1 MTIDEG
7 LSVRGISCDF
17 VYRGSDNLRPRRKG
31 ARTLQACGHWTRN
44 RCKRPRRAYVV
55 ARRWPGSSLA
65 AIEVTDSSR
74 DALQSLV
81 DNRDLR
87 LMRLGLDQ
95 DRYGRVVAFVHVG
108 DRQQSIQEMLVE
120 QGQARVAARIGDKV
134 CADILL
140 RSERVARAARRGLWA
155 DPNFAPLRPENLA
168 RIAAAQGQFALVEGK
183 VLSVRESGAT
193 IYLNFGRR
201 WTRDFTVTILKR
213 HRREFAAAGI
223 DPKGLEGR
231 PIRVCGW
238 IEQRGGPV
246 IDAVA
251 PEQIE
256 RVE

>member
-1 MTIDEG
+1 
-7 LSVRGISCDF
+7 LSGARRGSLQGSVTKSAPISCC
-17 VYRGSDNLRPRRKG
+17 VQNELH
-31 ARTLQACGHWTRN
+31 A
-44 RCKRPRRAYVV
+44 
-55 ARRWPGSSLA
+55 
-65 AIEVTDSSR
+65 
-74 DALQSLV
+74 
-81 DNRDLR
+81 
-87 LMRLGLDQ
+87 
-95 DRYGRVVAFVHVG
+95 
-108 DRQQSIQEMLVE
+108 
-120 QGQARVAARIGDKV
+120 
-134 CADILL
+134 
-140 RSERVARAARRGLWA
+140 AARRGLWA

-201 WTRDFTVTILKR
+201 WTRDFSVTILKR

-223 DPKGLEGR
+223 DPKGLEGH

>member
-1 MTIDEG
+1 MKGFQFAAYLVILSTADPTIFVLGAKAQEPCKLADIG
-7 LSVRGISCDF
+7 QGTVASVRDG
-17 VYRGSDNLRPRRKG
+17 
-31 ARTLQACGHWTRN
+31 RTLLLADGREV
-44 RCKRPRRAYVV
+44 R
-55 ARRWPGSSLA
+55 LA
-65 AIEVTDSSR
+65 AIEVTECSR

-120 QGQARVAARIGDKV
+120 QGQARVA
-134 CADILL
+134 DILL

-155 DPNFAPLRPENLA
+155 DPNFVPLRPENLA

>member
-1 MTIDEG
+1 MKGFQFAAYLVILSTADPTIFVLGAKAQEPCKLADIG
-7 LSVRGISCDF
+7 QGTVASVRDG
-17 VYRGSDNLRPRRKG
+17 
-31 ARTLQACGHWTRN
+31 RTLLLADGREV
-44 RCKRPRRAYVV
+44 R
-55 ARRWPGSSLA
+55 LA

-120 QGQARVAARIGDKV
+120 QGQARV
-134 CADILL
+134 ADILL

>member
-1 MTIDEG
+1 MKGFQFAAYLVILSTADPTIFVLGAKAQEPCKLADIG
-7 LSVRGISCDF
+7 QGTVASVRD
-17 VYRGSDNLRPRRKG
+17 R
-31 ARTLQACGHWTRN
+31 RTLLLADGREV
-44 RCKRPRRAYVV
+44 R
-55 ARRWPGSSLA
+55 LA

-120 QGQARVAARIGDKV
+120 QGQARVA
-134 CADILL
+134 DILL

-168 RIAAAQGQFALVEGK
+168 RIAAAQSQFALVEGK